1 MFITLLKNNNPLD
14 NYIKRKQKI
23 ENMDIYKAMEFVRN
37 EEEITTSSSKDNVV
51 FLTIDKTVHEEEENS
66 DEDGEENTE
75 DNE

>member
-1 MFITLLKNNNPLD
+1 MFITLLKNNNPLA